1 LKHHDPG
8 VEPVGDK
15 NASLLVGPGPGRQA
29 DCAPDI
35 KSLRSQLEFSMN
47 TLEIAAGILALARY
61 HGSLPA
67 AAFFQNAENLSETQ
81 MTTTTSI
88 GEPWMWAAFSAFVLV
103 MLALDLFIFG
113 GRKAHKVSI
122 REAASW
128 SLVWVSLALLFN
140 AGLWWY
146 LNGAAGPEIANRK
159 ALEFLTGY
167 LIEKS
172 LSVDNVFIF
181 LLIFSSFHI
190 AAEYQRRV
198 LIYGVLGA
206 IVMRAVMILAGAWIV
221 REFNWVLYIFGF
233 FLVVT
238 GMRMLVM
245 AEKKP
250 DLEKNPVLKF
260 ARQHLRISDGDH
272 GEKFSVMKDGVRHF
286 TPLFLVLILI
296 EVTDLVFAVDS
307 IPAIFAITTDP
318 FIVFTSN
325 IFAIMGLRA
334 LYFLLADVADR
345 FHLLKYGLAMVLTFI
360 GAKMLIAPW
369 YHVPVVVSLAIVAVL
384 IGASVVASLIA
395 TRRPT

>member
-1 LKHHDPG
+1 
-8 VEPVGDK
+8 
-15 NASLLVGPGPGRQA
+15 
-29 DCAPDI
+29 
-35 KSLRSQLEFSMN
+35 MN
-47 TLEIAAGILALARY
+47 T
-61 HGSLPA
+61 P
-67 AAFFQNAENLSETQ
+67 
-81 MTTTTSI
+81 TSI
-88 GEPWMWAAFSAFVLV
+88 GEPWMWAAFIAFVLV
-103 MLALDLFIFG
+103 MLALDLFVFG

-122 REAASW
+122 KEAASW
-128 SLVWVSLALLFN
+128 SLVWISLALLFN
-140 AGLWWY
+140 AGLWWH
-146 LNGAAGPEIANRK
+146 LSGTVGPEIADQK

-221 REFNWVLYIFGF
+221 REFSWVLYIFGF
-233 FLVVT
+233 FLVLT

-250 DLEKNPVLKF
+250 DLENNSVLKL
-260 ARQHLRISDGDH
+260 ARRYLRVSDGDH
-272 GEKFSVMKDGVRHF
+272 GEKFIVMKNGVRYF

-296 EVTDLVFAVDS
+296 EVSDLVFAVDS

-325 IFAIMGLRA
+325 IFAILGLRA

-369 YHVPVVVSLAIVAVL
+369 YHVPVAASLAIVAVL
-384 IGASVVASLIA
+384 IGTSVVASLIA
-395 TRRPT
+395 TRSDAS